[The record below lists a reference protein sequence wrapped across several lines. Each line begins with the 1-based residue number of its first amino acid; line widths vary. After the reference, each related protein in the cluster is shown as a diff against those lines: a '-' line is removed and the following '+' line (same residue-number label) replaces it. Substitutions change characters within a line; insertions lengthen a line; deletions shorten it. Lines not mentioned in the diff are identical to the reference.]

1 MGGLPW
7 WVWIFLITI
16 FSLQIYQITSVNAA
30 GSAAEASGLPSIDI
44 AALKTSAQTN
54 IITIMVISTIILS
67 VAAYYF
73 LSENPLQERTY
84 VMIMLHA
91 SIFVSVI
98 SASMAAMQQLNA
110 I

>member
-16 FSLQIYQITSVNAA
+16 FSLQVYQITSLKGGAA
-30 GSAAEASGLPSIDI
+30 GAAGGTLPDIDI
-44 AALKTSAQTN
+44 ATLKTSAQTN
-54 IITIMVISTIILS
+54 IITLMVFSSIFLA

-73 LSENPLQERTY
+73 LSNNPQQERFY

-91 SIFVSVI
+91 SVFVSVI